1 MHKVIIFDVMG
12 VIFKVGDDTND
23 LLVTYILKRNPSVS
37 AEYVNQVYIEASLGR
52 ISSKEFWERV
62 GFKEDYQMQERDYLD
77 SCLTLDEEFIQAA
90 LDLKDDYDL
99 AILSND
105 VSEWS
110 MYLRKKHN
118 LDGLLKEI
126 VISGDVGLR
135 KPDKNIYRLIISRM
149 ETTPENCV
157 FIDDRYKN
165 LKPAAEEGLKTIR
178 FDRENA
184 EKTFSPDVEIRSFTE
199 LKSAVECVFDT
210 GAYHST
216 I

>member
-1 MHKVIIFDVMG
+1 MHRVIIFDVMG

-23 LLVTYILKRNPSVS
+23 LLVPYILKRNPAVS
-37 AEYVNQVYIEASLGR
+37 AEYIYQVYIKASLGQ

-62 GFKEDYQMQERDYLD
+62 GFKEDYQKQEIDYLD
-77 SCLTLDEEFIQAA
+77 SCLTFDEEFIQAA
-90 LDLKDDYDL
+90 LDLKNDYDL

-110 MYLRKKHN
+110 TYLRKKYN
-118 LDGLLKEI
+118 LDGLFKKI

-135 KPDKNIYRLIISRM
+135 KPDKNIYRLMISRM
-149 ETTPENCV
+149 ETTPQNCV

-178 FDRENA
+178 FDRESA
-184 EKTFSPDVEIRSFTE
+184 EKTFSPDAEVHSFTE
-199 LKSAVECVFDT
+199 LRSAVEKVFIQEH
-210 GAYHST
+210 A
-216 I
+216 IQP